1 MVEEIH
7 GLETQQAQTLSV
19 SDSMSKNVR
28 MASLRPSSLENPL
41 HSGTLPPQTKRSRT
55 NTHCDMSKQSET
67 QRNGGAY
74 ESLTRNYLHM
84 SSGSHEGDEVS
95 LALSLQAKK

>member
-7 GLETQQAQTLSV
+7 GLETQQAQTPSV
-19 SDSMSKNVR
+19 SDSTGKNVR

-41 HSGTLPPQTKRSRT
+41 HSGTLPRTKRSRT

-67 QRNGGAY
+67 HWNAGDYG
-74 ESLTRNYLHM
+74 SLTRNYLHM
-84 SSGSHEGDEVS
+84 SGGSHEGDEVS